1 MPDTKFPIPHNEK
14 ERLAALRRYNIIDTL
29 PEEEFHDIARLV
41 AYICDVPAAH
51 VSFIDEHRQWFKAT
65 VGFEASEVQRDTT
78 FCQYTIME
86 SDMWVIPDARKEPRL
101 IDNPNI
107 YDGFKVRFYAGI
119 PLTTHD
125 GYNIGTICA
134 IDHVV
139 RDINDEQRNALTI
152 LARHVMSQLE
162 LRIKN
167 TELDKQKEIA
177 ERAIYAKDSF
187 LANMSHEIRTPLNAI
202 IGFTDL
208 IAKTELSTIQKEY
221 IENVQTAGENLMLI
235 INDILDLSKIESGQ
249 LIIESQPFNL
259 KSALK
264 HTYEL
269 LKVKVPE
276 HIEFNLF
283 LDADMPDMAMGD
295 RGRLNQILTN
305 LAGNAIKFTP
315 DGDITIAVKKIA
327 ENDTSFTLRFS
338 VKDTGIGINEDKLVT
353 IFDRF
358 TQAEESTTRRFG
370 GTGLG
375 LNIVKQLV
383 ELQQGVINVKSTPGK
398 GSEFYFILSF
408 GKAFTGPEIIAKTEE
423 QQKPMSKLSVLLFED
438 NILNQKLA
446 KSVIDEFGF
455 DLDIANNGEEGIEMF
470 LQKDYD
476 LILMDLQMPVKD
488 GYQTTEHIRCELK
501 SDIPIIAMTAHS
513 LVGEQQKCFDI
524 GMNGYVPKPFKQADL
539 LNEINRVMTKK
550 PAENFKGINLSYLIE
565 MSCGDQNFVHEMIG
579 LFIKKVP
586 AEIELLEKAI
596 STNDFDAV
604 KKISH
609 NMKSSLPI
617 FKLDELLNHLSLLE
631 KQAIDG
637 EFTFETIKKF
647 DLLKEGLTETIE
659 KLGSYEK
666 LKP

>member
-29 PEEEFHDIARLV
+29 PEEEFEDIARLV

-51 VSFIDEHRQWFKAT
+51 VSFIDDTRQWFKAT
-65 VGFEASEVQRDTT
+65 VGFDATEVQRDTT

-86 SDMWVIPDARKEPRL
+86 SEMWVIPDAQKEPKL
-101 IDNPNI
+101 VDNPNI

-119 PLTTHD
+119 PLTTVD

-139 RDINDEQRNALTI
+139 KNINDEQKNALRI

-162 LRIKN
+162 LRVKN
-167 TELDKQKEIA
+167 VELDKQKEIA
-177 ERAIYAKDSF
+177 ELAIYAKDSF

-208 IAKTELSTIQKEY
+208 IAKSDLNTTQKEY

-235 INDILDLSKIESGQ
+235 INDILDLSKIDSGQ
-249 LIIESQPFNL
+249 LIIEAHPFSL
-259 KSALK
+259 KNTLK
-264 HTYEL
+264 HTYDL
-269 LKVKVPE
+269 LKVKVPDD
-276 HIEFNLF
+276 IEFNLF
-283 LDADMPDMAMGD
+283 LDADLPDMVMGD

-315 DGDITIAVKKIA
+315 EGDITISVKKIA
-327 ENDTSFTLRFS
+327 ESDTDYTLRFS
-338 VKDTGIGINEDKLVT
+338 IKDTGIGISEDKLTT

-383 ELQQGVINVKSTPGK
+383 ELQNGVINVKSKPEK

-408 GKAFTGPEIIAKTEE
+408 GKTFTAQEIAPKAEV
-423 QQKPMSKLSVLLFED
+423 QQKQLKKLSVLLFED

-455 DLDIANNGEEGIEMF
+455 DLDIANNGEEGLEMF
-470 LQKDYD
+470 VKKPYD
-476 LILMDLQMPVKD
+476 LILMDLQMPIKD
-488 GYQTTEHIRCELK
+488 GYQTTEYLRCELK

-513 LVGEQQKCFDI
+513 LVGEQQKCYDI

-539 LNEINRVMTKK
+539 LNEINRVMHKK
-550 PAENFKGINLSYLIE
+550 PSENFKGIDLSYLLE
-565 MSCGDQNFVHEMIG
+565 MSCGDQGFVKDMIG
-579 LFIKKVP
+579 LFINKVP
-586 AEIELLEKAI
+586 TEIDQLEKSI
-596 STNDFDAV
+596 DNKDYEGV
-604 KKISH
+604 KKIVH

-617 FKLDELLNHLSLLE
+617 FKLDTLLNHLNLLE
-631 KQAIDG
+631 KQATNAQFND
-637 EFTFETIKKF
+637 ETTKRF
-647 DLLKEGLTETIE
+647 SNLKEGLNETVA
-659 KLGSYEK
+659 KLSTY
-666 LKP
+666 

>member
-1 MPDTKFPIPHNEK
+1 MPETKFPIPHNER

-29 PEEEFHDIARLV
+29 PEEEFDDIARLV

-51 VSFIDEHRQWFKAT
+51 VSFIDENRQWFKAT
-65 VGFEASEVQRDTT
+65 VGFDATEVQRDTT

-86 SDMWVIPDARKEPRL
+86 SDMWVIPDATKEPKL

-119 PLTTHD
+119 PLTSPD

-134 IDHVV
+134 IDHYVK
-139 RDINDEQRNALTI
+139 DINEEQKNALRI
-152 LARHVMSQLE
+152 LARHVMAQLE
-162 LRIKN
+162 LRVKN
-167 TELDKQKEIA
+167 VELDKQTKIA
-177 ERAIYAKDSF
+177 EMAIYAKDSF

-208 IAKTELSTIQKEY
+208 IAKSQLNPTQKEY

-235 INDILDLSKIESGQ
+235 INDILDLSKIDSGQ
-249 LIIESQPFNL
+249 LIIETQPFSL
-259 KSALK
+259 KNTLK

-269 LKVKVPE
+269 LKVKVP
-276 HIEFNLF
+276 HDIEFNLF
-283 LDADMPDMAMGD
+283 LDAEMPDMIMGD

-305 LAGNAIKFTP
+305 LAGNAIKFTQE
-315 DGDITIAVKKIA
+315 GEITISVKKIA
-327 ENDTSFTLRFS
+327 ENDSSYTLRFS
-338 VKDTGIGINEDKLVT
+338 VKDTGIGISEDKLVT

-375 LNIVKQLV
+375 LNIVKQLI
-383 ELQQGVINVKSTPGK
+383 ELQQGVINVKSTPGR

-408 GKAFTGPEIIAKTEE
+408 GKAFAGNGQETEIIVPEE
-423 QQKPMSKLSVLLFED
+423 QKPIQKLSVLLLED

-455 DLDIANNGEEGIEMF
+455 SLDIANNGEEGIEMF
-470 LQKDYD
+470 LKKPYD

-488 GYQTTEHIRCELK
+488 GYQTTEYIRCELK

-524 GMNGYVPKPFKQADL
+524 GMNGYVPKPFKQAEL
-539 LNEINRVMTKK
+539 LSEINRVMNKK
-550 PAENFKGINLSYLIE
+550 PAATFKGIDLSYLLE
-565 MSCGDQNFVHEMIG
+565 MSCEDQNFVNEMIG
-579 LFIKKVP
+579 LFVNKVP
-586 AEIELLEKAI
+586 NEIDLLEKAI
-596 STNDFDAV
+596 TNKDYDSV
-604 KKISH
+604 KKIAH
-609 NMKSSLPI
+609 NMKSTLPI
-617 FKLDELLNHLSLLE
+617 FKLDDLMMHLSELE
-631 KQAIDG
+631 KQAIDA
-637 EFTFETIKKF
+637 KF
-647 DLLKEGLTETIE
+647 DIDTYDKFDIVKQGLEETVA
-659 KLGSYEK
+659 KLSTY
-666 LKP
+666 

>member
-1 MPDTKFPIPHNEK
+1 MPETKFPIPHNER

-29 PEEEFHDIARLV
+29 PDEEFDDIARLV

-51 VSFIDEHRQWFKAT
+51 VSFIDENRQWFKAT
-65 VGFEASEVQRDTT
+65 VGFEATEVERDTT

-86 SDMWVIPDARKEPRL
+86 SDMWVIPDATKEPKL

-119 PLTTHD
+119 PLTSPD

-139 RDINDEQRNALTI
+139 KNVNDEQKNALRI
-152 LARHVMSQLE
+152 LAKHVMAQLE
-162 LRIKN
+162 LRVKN
-167 TELDKQKEIA
+167 VELDKQKQIA
-177 ERAIYAKDSF
+177 ELAIYAKDSF

-208 IAKTELSTIQKEY
+208 IAKSQLNPTQKEY

-235 INDILDLSKIESGQ
+235 INDILDLSKIDSGQ
-249 LIIESQPFNL
+249 LIIETQPFSL
-259 KSALK
+259 KNTLK

-269 LKVKVPE
+269 LKVKIPND
-276 HIEFNLF
+276 IEFNLF
-283 LDADMPDMAMGD
+283 LDAEMPDMVMGD

-315 DGDITIAVKKIA
+315 EGEITISVKKIA
-327 ENDTSFTLRFS
+327 ENDTSYTLRFS
-338 VKDTGIGINEDKLVT
+338 VKDTGIGISEDKLVT

-375 LNIVKQLV
+375 LNIVKQLI

-398 GSEFYFILSF
+398 GSEFYFIISF
-408 GKAFTGPEIIAKTEE
+408 GKAFAGNGKETVAKEPEE
-423 QQKPMSKLSVLLFED
+423 QIPAQKLSVLLLED

-455 DLDIANNGEEGIEMF
+455 SLDIANNGEEGIDMF
-470 LQKDYD
+470 LKKPYD

-488 GYQTTEHIRCELK
+488 GYQTTEYIRSELK

-524 GMNGYVPKPFKQADL
+524 GMNGYVPKPFKQAEL
-539 LNEINRVMTKK
+539 LNEINRVMNKK
-550 PAENFKGINLSYLIE
+550 PAATFKGIDLSYLLE
-565 MSCGDQNFVHEMIG
+565 MSCEDQNFVNEMIG
-579 LFIKKVP
+579 LFVNKVP
-586 AEIELLEKAI
+586 NEIDLLEKAI
-596 STNDFDAV
+596 TNKDYDSV
-604 KKISH
+604 KKIAH
-609 NMKSSLPI
+609 NMKSTLPI
-617 FKLDELLNHLSLLE
+617 FKLDDLMKHLGELE
-631 KQAIDG
+631 KQAIDA
-637 EFTFETIKKF
+637 KF
-647 DLLKEGLTETIE
+647 DIETYDKFDIVKQGLEETVA
-659 KLGSYEK
+659 KLSTY
-666 LKP
+666 

>member
-29 PEEEFHDIARLV
+29 PEEEFNDIAKLV

-51 VSFIDEHRQWFKAT
+51 VSFIDENRQWFKAT
-65 VGFEASEVQRDTT
+65 SGFDAIEVPRDTT
-78 FCQYTIME
+78 FCQYTILDT
-86 SDMWVIPDARKEPRL
+86 DMWVIPDATKEPKL

-107 YDGFKVRFYAGI
+107 YDGFMVRFYAGI
-119 PLTTHD
+119 PLTTTD

-139 RDINDEQRNALTI
+139 KNINEQQKNALRI

-167 TELDKQKEIA
+167 VELDKQKKIA
-177 ERAIYAKDSF
+177 ELAIYAKDSF

-208 IAKTELSTIQKEY
+208 IAKTELNTTQKEY

-235 INDILDLSKIESGQ
+235 INDILDLSKIDSGQ
-249 LIIESQPFNL
+249 LIIESQPFSL
-259 KSALK
+259 KNTLK

-269 LKVKVPE
+269 LKVKVPDG
-276 HIEFNLF
+276 IEFNLF
-283 LDADMPDMAMGD
+283 LDADMPDMVIGD

-305 LAGNAIKFTP
+305 LAGNAIKFTSE
-315 DGDITIAVKKIA
+315 GDITISVKKIT
-327 ENDTSFTLRFS
+327 ESDTNYTLRFS
-338 VKDTGIGINEDKLVT
+338 IKDTGIGISEDKLVT

-383 ELQQGVINVKSTPGK
+383 ELQNGVINVKSKPDK

-408 GKAFTGPEIIAKTEE
+408 GKTFAGQEVAAKAEV
-423 QQKPMSKLSVLLFED
+423 QQKSLKKLSLLLLED

-470 LQKDYD
+470 AKKTYD
-476 LILMDLQMPVKD
+476 LILMDLQMPIKD
-488 GYQTTEHIRCELK
+488 GYQTTEYIRCELK

-539 LNEINRVMTKK
+539 LNEINRVMNKK
-550 PAENFKGINLSYLIE
+550 PAENFKGIDLSYLLE
-565 MSCGDQNFVHEMIG
+565 MSCGDKNFVKDMMG
-579 LFIKKVP
+579 LFISKVP
-586 AEIELLEKAI
+586 AEIDLLEKAI
-596 STNDFDAV
+596 DTGDYNTV
-604 KKISH
+604 KKIAH

-617 FKLDELLNHLSLLE
+617 FKLDKLLKHLSLLE
-631 KQAIDG
+631 KQAIAA
-637 EFTFETIKKF
+637 EFNDETSKKF
-647 DLLKEGLTETIE
+647 DSLKQGLTETIA
-659 KLGSYEK
+659 KLSTY
-666 LKP
+666 

>member
-14 ERLAALRRYNIIDTL
+14 ERLAALKRYNIIDTL
-29 PEEEFHDIARLV
+29 PEQEFDDIARLV

-51 VSFIDEHRQWFKAT
+51 VSFIDEKRQWFKAT
-65 VGFEASEVQRDTT
+65 AGFDAVEVERDTT
-78 FCQYTIME
+78 FCQYTLMD
-86 SDMWVIPDARKEPRL
+86 SDMWVVPDATKEPKL
-101 IDNPNI
+101 VDNPNI

-125 GYNIGTICA
+125 GHNIGTICA
-134 IDHVV
+134 IDHIA
-139 RDINDEQRNALTI
+139 RNINEEQKNALRI
-152 LARHVMSQLE
+152 LSRHVMSQLE

-167 TELDKQKEIA
+167 VELDRQKEIA
-177 ERAIYAKDSF
+177 ELAIYAKDSF

-208 IAKTELSTIQKEY
+208 IAKTKLDPTQKDYIQ
-221 IENVQTAGENLMLI
+221 NVQTAGENLMLI

-249 LIIESQPFNL
+249 LIIESQPFSL
-259 KSALK
+259 RSALK
-264 HTYEL
+264 HTYDL
-269 LKVKVPE
+269 LKVKVSDD
-276 HIEFNLF
+276 IEFNLY
-283 LDADMPDMAMGD
+283 LDADLPDMVMGD

-315 DGDITIAVKKIA
+315 DGDITVSVKKIS
-327 ENDTSFTLRFS
+327 ENDTSYTLRFS
-338 VKDTGIGINEDKLVT
+338 VKDTGIGISEDKLET

-383 ELQQGVINVKSTPGK
+383 ELQHGVINVKSKLEK
-398 GSEFYFILSF
+398 GSEFYFILTF
-408 GKAFTGPEIIAKTEE
+408 NKVFTKQEVVQITAEPQKKPE
-423 QQKPMSKLSVLLFED
+423 KLSVLLFED

-455 DLDIANNGEEGIEMF
+455 ELDIANNGEEGIEVF
-470 LQKDYD
+470 VTKQYD

-488 GYQTTEHIRCELK
+488 GYQTTEYIRCELK

-524 GMNGYVPKPFKQADL
+524 GMNGYVPKPFKQAEL
-539 LNEINRVMTKK
+539 LGEITRVMNKK
-550 PAENFKGINLSYLIE
+550 PAQHFKGIDLSYLLE
-565 MSCGDQNFVHEMIG
+565 MSCDDQNFVNEMIG
-579 LFIKKVP
+579 LFVNKVP
-586 AEIELLEKAI
+586 NEIDLLEQ
-596 STNDFDAV
+596 AV
-604 KKISH
+604 ENKDYDTVRKVAH

-617 FKLDELLNHLSLLE
+617 FKLDDLLKDLTILE

-637 EFTFETIKKF
+637 SF
-647 DLLKEGLTETIE
+647 DDLATEKLDRLRNGLTDTVA
-659 KLGSYEK
+659 KLSTYNS
-666 LKP
+666 

>member
-14 ERLAALRRYNIIDTL
+14 ERLAALKRYNIIDTL
-29 PEEEFHDIARLV
+29 PEEEFDDIAKLV

-51 VSFIDEHRQWFKAT
+51 VSFIDDKRQWFKAT
-65 VGFEASEVQRDTT
+65 VGFDADEVQRDTT

-86 SDMWVIPDARKEPRL
+86 DNLWVIPDATKEPKL

-125 GYNIGTICA
+125 GHNIGTICA

-139 RDINDEQRNALTI
+139 RNINEEQKTALKI

-167 TELDKQKEIA
+167 TELDRQKEIA

-208 IAKTELSTIQKEY
+208 IAKTQLDPTQKDY

-235 INDILDLSKIESGQ
+235 INDILDLSKIESGN
-249 LIIESQPFNL
+249 LIIESQTFSLRNT
-259 KSALK
+259 LK

-269 LKVKVPE
+269 LKVKV
-276 HIEFNLF
+276 HDNIEFNLF
-283 LDADMPDMAMGD
+283 LDADMPDMVIGD

-315 DGDITIAVKKIA
+315 DGDITISVKKIA
-327 ENDTSFTLRFS
+327 ENDTTYTLRFS
-338 VKDTGIGINEDKLVT
+338 VKDTGIGISEDKLET

-383 ELQQGVINVKSTPGK
+383 ELQHGVINVKSTPGR

-408 GKAFTGPEIIAKTEE
+408 GKAFGQEIVQVQNVEE
-423 QQKPMSKLSVLLFED
+423 LKPLKKLSVLLFED

-470 LQKDYD
+470 HKKTYD
-476 LILMDLQMPVKD
+476 LILMDLQMPIKD
-488 GYQTTEHIRCELK
+488 GYQTTEYLRCELK

-513 LVGEQQKCFDI
+513 LVGEQQKCYDI
-524 GMNGYVPKPFKQADL
+524 GMNGYVPKPFKQAEL
-539 LNEINRVMTKK
+539 LNEINRVMNKK
-550 PAENFKGINLSYLIE
+550 PSETFKGIDLSYLVE
-565 MSCGDQNFVHEMIG
+565 MSCGDQNFINDMIG
-579 LFIKKVP
+579 LFINKVP
-586 AEIELLEKAI
+586 KETELLEKAI
-596 STNDFDAV
+596 DDKDYETV

-617 FKLDELLNHLSLLE
+617 FKLDELLKHLNILE
-631 KQAIDG
+631 RQAIDAQFND
-637 EFTFETIKKF
+637 ETFQKF
-647 DLLKEGLTETIE
+647 DALKQGLEETVA
-659 KLGSYEK
+659 KLNTYES
-666 LKP
+666 

>member
-29 PEEEFHDIARLV
+29 PEEEFNDIAKLV

-51 VSFIDEHRQWFKAT
+51 VSFIDDHRQWFKST
-65 VGFEASEVQRDTT
+65 IGFDAVEVPRDTT
-78 FCQYTIME
+78 FCQYTIMDT
-86 SDMWVIPDARKEPRL
+86 DMWVIPDATKEPKL

-119 PLTTHD
+119 PLTTPD

-139 RDINDEQRNALTI
+139 KNINEQQKKALRI

-167 TELDKQKEIA
+167 VELDKQKEIA
-177 ERAIYAKDSF
+177 ELAIYAKDSF

-208 IAKTELSTIQKEY
+208 IAKTELNTTQKDY

-235 INDILDLSKIESGQ
+235 INDILDLSKIDSGQ
-249 LIIESQPFNL
+249 LIIESQPFSL
-259 KSALK
+259 KNTLK

-269 LKVKVPE
+269 LKVKVPND
-276 HIEFNLF
+276 IEFNLF
-283 LDADMPDMAMGD
+283 LDADMPDMVMGD

-315 DGDITIAVKKIA
+315 EGDITISVKKIT
-327 ENDTSFTLRFS
+327 ESDTNYTLRFS
-338 VKDTGIGINEDKLVT
+338 IKDTGIGISEDKLVT

-383 ELQQGVINVKSTPGK
+383 ELQNGVINVKSTPGK

-408 GKAFTGPEIIAKTEE
+408 EKTFAGQETAPKAEV
-423 QQKPMSKLSVLLFED
+423 QQKPLKKLCVLLLED

-470 LQKDYD
+470 SQKTYD

-488 GYQTTEHIRCELK
+488 GYQTTEYIRCELK

-539 LNEINRVMTKK
+539 LNEINRVMNKR
-550 PAENFKGINLSYLIE
+550 PAENFKGINLSYLLE
-565 MSCGDQNFVHEMIG
+565 MSCGDQGFVKDMME
-579 LFIKKVP
+579 LFISKVP
-586 AEIELLEKAI
+586 VEIDLLEKAI
-596 STNDFDAV
+596 DTRDYDAV
-604 KKISH
+604 KKIAH

-617 FKLDELLNHLSLLE
+617 FKLDELLKHLSLLE
-631 KQAIDG
+631 KQAIAAKFND
-637 EFTFETIKKF
+637 ETSKKF
-647 DLLKEGLTETIE
+647 DSLKQGLTETIA
-659 KLGSYEK
+659 KLSTY
-666 LKP
+666 

>member
-1 MPDTKFPIPHNEK
+1 MPETKFPIPHNER

-29 PEEEFHDIARLV
+29 PEEEFDDIARLV

-51 VSFIDEHRQWFKAT
+51 VSFIDENRQWFKAT
-65 VGFEASEVQRDTT
+65 VGFDATEVQRDTT

-86 SDMWVIPDARKEPRL
+86 SDMWVIPDATKEPKL

-119 PLTTHD
+119 PLTSPD

-134 IDHVV
+134 IDHYVK
-139 RDINDEQRNALTI
+139 DINEEQKNALRI
-152 LARHVMSQLE
+152 LARHVMAQLE
-162 LRIKN
+162 LRVKN
-167 TELDKQKEIA
+167 VELDKQTKIA
-177 ERAIYAKDSF
+177 EMAIYAKDSF

-208 IAKTELSTIQKEY
+208 IAKSQLNSTQKEY

-235 INDILDLSKIESGQ
+235 INDILDLSKIDSGQ
-249 LIIESQPFNL
+249 LIIETQPFSL
-259 KSALK
+259 KNTLK

-269 LKVKVPE
+269 LKVKVP
-276 HIEFNLF
+276 HDIEFNLF
-283 LDADMPDMAMGD
+283 LDAEMPDMVMGD

-305 LAGNAIKFTP
+305 LAGNAIKFTQE
-315 DGDITIAVKKIA
+315 GEITISVKKIA
-327 ENDTSFTLRFS
+327 ENDSSYTLRFS
-338 VKDTGIGINEDKLVT
+338 VKDTGIGISEDKLVT

-375 LNIVKQLV
+375 LNIVKQLI
-383 ELQQGVINVKSTPGK
+383 ELQQGVINVKSTPGR

-408 GKAFTGPEIIAKTEE
+408 GKAFAGNGQETEITVPEE
-423 QQKPMSKLSVLLFED
+423 QKPVQKLSVLLLED

-455 DLDIANNGEEGIEMF
+455 SLDIANNGEEGIEMF
-470 LQKDYD
+470 LKKPYD

-488 GYQTTEHIRCELK
+488 GYQTTEYIRCELK

-524 GMNGYVPKPFKQADL
+524 GMNGYVPKPFKQAEL
-539 LNEINRVMTKK
+539 LSEINRVMNKK
-550 PAENFKGINLSYLIE
+550 PAATFKGIDLSYLLE
-565 MSCGDQNFVHEMIG
+565 MSCEDQNFVNEMIG
-579 LFIKKVP
+579 LFVNKVP
-586 AEIELLEKAI
+586 NEIDLLEKAI
-596 STNDFDAV
+596 TNKDYDSV
-604 KKISH
+604 KKIAH
-609 NMKSSLPI
+609 NMKSTLPI
-617 FKLDELLNHLSLLE
+617 FKLDDLMKHLSELE
-631 KQAIDG
+631 KQAIDA
-637 EFTFETIKKF
+637 KF
-647 DLLKEGLTETIE
+647 DIDTYDKFDIVKQGLEETVA
-659 KLGSYEK
+659 KLSTY
-666 LKP
+666 